1 MTKEERRARYLAG
14 AISKAHDIQNIIK
27 SLVIENLV
35 LKKRNKYLQY
45 KSRQK
50 DKQILNLVA
59 ILKSN
64 INVEENMEYRYI
76 F

>member
-1 MTKEERRARYLAG
+1 MKMSKEERRARYLSG
-14 AISKAHDIQNIIK
+14 AISKAHDIGNIVK
-27 SLVIENLV
+27 SLVIENLA
-35 LKKRNKYLQY
+35 LKKKNKYLEY

-64 INVEENMEYRYI
+64 IDVEEGKEDV
-76 F
+76 